1 MRNKP
6 EEFLSTNK
14 RDASKVLAK
23 QVYLYH
29 KEEET
34 RFLSIKGRYTEE
46 PLLKTTNNL
55 FNNSHVTLFTLLDQ
69 QREILVQ
76 PV

>member
-34 RFLSIKGRYTEE
+34 RFLSIKAMN
-46 PLLKTTNNL
+46 KL
-55 FNNSHVTLFTLLDQ
+55 FNNGHVTLFTLLDQ

-76 PV
+76 PVQYFIP